1 MTWIGKSY
9 IIENN
14 NYKEDGKITIQEQIK
29 TALIHADITQKELSG
44 KIGMSPQSFVNR
56 LKTGKF
62 TKEELEKIGSAMGAE
77 YHSYFLFPDGNKY

>member
-1 MTWIGKSY
+1 MTWIEKSY
-9 IIENN
+9 IIGNN
-14 NYKEDGKITIQEQIK
+14 NYKEDGKITVQEQIK
-29 TALIHADITQKELSG
+29 TALIHADITQKELAG

>member
-1 MTWIGKSY
+1 MTWIEKSY
-9 IIENN
+9 IIRNN
-14 NYKEDGKITIQEQIK
+14 NNKEDGKITVQEQIK
-29 TALIHADITQKELSG
+29 TALIHADITQKELAG